1 MNLPRAATAFLVIAL
16 ANCATLGGSG
26 QSGYTEMNDG
36 RLYYETA
43 GSGEPLVFVHGFTL
57 DRRMWDDQVPVYA
70 HFFDSSDRGR

>member
-1 MNLPRAATAFLVIAL
+1 
-16 ANCATLGGSG
+16 
-26 QSGYTEMNDG
+26 MNDG

-43 GSGEPLVFVHGFTL
+43 GSGEPLVFVHGVTL